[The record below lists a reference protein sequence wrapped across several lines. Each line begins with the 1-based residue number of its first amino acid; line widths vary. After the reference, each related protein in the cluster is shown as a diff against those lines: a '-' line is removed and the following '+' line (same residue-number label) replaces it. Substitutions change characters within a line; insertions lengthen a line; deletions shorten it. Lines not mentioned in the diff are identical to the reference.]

1 MPPVS
6 IAVFHRR
13 TVACTAQESARF
25 IGIWIVLC
33 QTEWAKRGI
42 TLVTTVT
49 VNVVF
54 RSRAGILEVIGSVM
68 LRHPCALDE
77 RSLAEHNFGKPD
89 LLLRQFIDRFSLCF
103 QKFFKFFYSFLF
115 AERHFGMVFSHT
127 LISDSFRISVN
138 QLDPLGLRHH
148 CLFVELDAPDRRHV
162 VAAPV
167 KIEFS
172 IIIEKQVR
180 IPEIESSRDALERAV
195 QDIFCAVKITDR
207 AAAGCAEIDVIADHA
222 HIRRIVIQR
231 QAVRQTVALPV
242 NHILRNPDAQRHGC
256 KNIIFSLK

>member
-13 TVACTAQESARF
+13 TVAGSAQESARF
-25 IGIWIVLC
+25 VGVRIILRQMERAERRI
-33 QTEWAKRGI
+33 A
-42 TLVTTVT
+42 LVNTIAI
-49 VNVVF
+49 NVKF
-54 RSRAGILEVIGSVM
+54 RSRTSVLEVIVSVVF
-68 LRHPCALDE
+68 RHPCALDE
-77 RSLAEHNFGKPD
+77 WSLAEHDFGKSN

-148 CLFVELDAPDRRHV
+148 CLFVELHTPDRSHV
-162 VAAPV
+162 IASPV
-167 KIEFS
+167 KIELS
-172 IIIEKQVR
+172 VIIKKQVR
-180 IPEIESSRDALERAV
+180 IPEIESSRDALERTV